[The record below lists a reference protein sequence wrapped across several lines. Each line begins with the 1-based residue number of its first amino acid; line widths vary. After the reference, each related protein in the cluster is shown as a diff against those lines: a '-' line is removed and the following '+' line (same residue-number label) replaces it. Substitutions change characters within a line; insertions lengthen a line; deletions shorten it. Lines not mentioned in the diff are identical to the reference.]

1 VLIDK
6 KTIFAPATG
15 TSKSGVAI
23 IRVSGNNARHLFGAI
38 CNESPLLNPRK
49 AVCTPLKD
57 PRSNEIIDYAIVIWF
72 PAPHSFTGEDTL
84 ELHIHGS
91 IAIINILLEVLATF
105 KDFRLALPGEF
116 ARRAF
121 LNDKMDLTKAEGLA
135 DLIDAETK
143 IQHKQALRQ
152 YSGELEN
159 LYSNWREEIIAIMAN
174 LEVMI
179 DFPDED
185 LPLEL
190 LNIVENNII
199 KLKTAIIAHLS
210 DNNRGE
216 KLRNGLYASILGM
229 PNVGKS
235 TFINLLAKRDIAIV
249 SNHAGTTRDVLEA
262 HLDIGGFPITVADTA
277 GIRETENEIE
287 TEGIKRA
294 ISSSNKADIKIIIID
309 PTQGNIS
316 SQITDMIDEDTICII
331 NKIDNFTKQDFYSPD
346 IKNPIFTSFKTGENV
361 DSVIEA
367 LRQKAQSLFPNSSQA
382 VITRERYRYHLKNC
396 LEYLDKF
403 SFDNEMVLAAED
415 LRLAA
420 HELSQILGTIDIEN
434 ILDKI
439 FSSFCLGK

>member
-1 VLIDK
+1 MLTDK

-23 IRVSGNNARHLFGAI
+23 IRISGSNTKLLFGKI
-38 CNESPLLNPRK
+38 CNESPFLNPRK
-49 AVCTPLKD
+49 AILSPLKD
-57 PRSNEIIDYAIVIWF
+57 HRSDEIIDHAIVIWF

-91 IAIINILLEVLATF
+91 IAIINILLEVLANF
-105 KDFRLALPGEF
+105 EGFRLALPGEF

-135 DLIDAETK
+135 DLIEAETK

-159 LYSNWREEIIAIMAN
+159 LYSGWREEIITIMAN

-185 LPLEL
+185 LPEEL
-190 LNIVENNII
+190 LDLVKKNIARLKDSII
-199 KLKTAIIAHLS
+199 THLS

-235 TFINLLAKRDIAIV
+235 TFINLLAKRDVAIV
-249 SNHAGTTRDVLEA
+249 SSQAGTTRDILEA

-277 GIRETENEIE
+277 GLRETENEIE

-294 ISSSNKADIKIIIID
+294 ISSSKKADIKIIIID
-309 PTQGNIS
+309 PTQGDIY
-316 SQITDMIDEDTICII
+316 SQIIDLIDEDSICII
-331 NKIDNFTKQDFYSPD
+331 NKIDNFDQHNFSNPY
-346 IKNPIFTSFKTGENV
+346 IKDPIFTSFKTGKNV
-361 DSVIEA
+361 DIVLAA
-367 LRQKAQSLFPNSSQA
+367 LQKKAENLFPSNSQA
-382 VITRERYRYHLKNC
+382 VITRQRYRYHLKNC

-403 SFDNEMVLAAED
+403 SLDNEMILAAED

-420 HELSQILGTIDIEN
+420 NEISQILGTIDIEN

>member
-1 VLIDK
+1 MLTDK

-23 IRVSGNNARHLFGAI
+23 IRISGSNAKQILGI
-38 CNESPLLNPRK
+38 LCNEEPLHNPRK
-49 AVCTPLKD
+49 AICSTLKD
-57 PRSNEIIDYAIVIWF
+57 PRTNEIIDYALVIWF
-72 PAPHSFTGEDTL
+72 PAPHSFTGEDTI

-91 IAIINILLEVLATF
+91 IAIINLLLEVMATF

-116 ARRAF
+116 AKRAF
-121 LNDKMDLTKAEGLA
+121 LNNKMDLTKAEGLA
-135 DLIDAETK
+135 DLIDAETS

-159 LYSNWREEIIAIMAN
+159 LYSGWREEIISIMAN

-185 LPLEL
+185 LPIEL
-190 LNIVENNII
+190 LEIVNKNINQLTTSIS
-199 KLKTAIIAHLS
+199 KHLD

-235 TFINLLAKRDIAIV
+235 TFINLLAKRDVAIV
-249 SNHAGTTRDVLEA
+249 SNHAGTTRDILEA
-262 HLDIGGFPITVADTA
+262 HLDLGGYPITVADTA

-287 TEGIKRA
+287 TEGIRRA
-294 ISSSNKADIKIIIID
+294 ILNSKKADIKIIIID
-309 PTQGNIS
+309 PTLPEINN
-316 SQITDMIDEDTICII
+316 QIIDLIDDDCICII
-331 NKIDNFTKQDFYSPD
+331 NKIDCFDKTTFKNYK
-346 IKNPIFTSFKTGENV
+346 IKNPIFASFKTGENV
-361 DSVIEA
+361 DNIITEIRKRA
-367 LRQKAQSLFPNSSQA
+367 EKIFPSNSQA

-396 LEYLDKF
+396 VKYLENF

-420 HELSQILGTIDIEN
+420 NELSQILGTIDIEN